1 MHISGRV
8 GQSCTPVRGK
18 ANNQIISISALL
30 MQGATETSS
39 LEDQDLEELIIKPL
53 KMDDISK
60 LVKSDPIILK
70 FVKVQFEKLGKQRV
84 KSEVN

>member
-1 MHISGRV
+1 M
-8 GQSCTPVRGK
+8 
-18 ANNQIISISALL
+18 L
-30 MQGATETSS
+30 GATETSS

-53 KMDDISK
+53 KMDDFSK

>member
-1 MHISGRV
+1 
-8 GQSCTPVRGK
+8 
-18 ANNQIISISALL
+18 

-70 FVKVQFEKLGKQRV
+70 FVKVQFEKLRKQRV